1 MREERVLQLVRA
13 AVVSVNHE
21 DLILGCL
28 THRMQESGP
37 AVTRIHRDDLLPEG
51 DGETITSAEWD
62 AAVERLVDA
71 GKVLLYKIN
80 DLPETLPLISYN
92 QTGYTTPEYL
102 LGLLKLARGYQA
114 EEILDYLE
122 FQGVPVPQPKIRTA
136 VTAAQKK
143 RIDAAVR
150 KLNEIRAEVAGRNPD
165 NRVTWYLDG
174 TQNFCLM
181 IEPDG
186 QMEMRQSDIAHSTTL
201 RASGGGDW

>member
-1 MREERVLQLVRA
+1 VRTPA
-13 AVVSVNHE
+13 E
-21 DLILGCL
+21 DLVLRFL
-28 THRMQESGP
+28 TLRMQENSR
-37 AVTRIHRDDLLPEG
+37 AVPRIRRDDLLP
-51 DGETITSAEWD
+51 DGHTETITDAEW
-62 AAVERLVDA
+62 ATAVERLLDSGQILV
-71 GKVLLYKIN
+71 YKIN
-80 DLPETLPLISYN
+80 DLPGSLPLISYSAR
-92 QTGYTTPEYL
+92 GYTTQEHL
-102 LGLLKLARGYQA
+102 LGLLKQARGYQA

-122 FQGVPVPQPKIRTA
+122 FQGVPVPQPKIRAA

-181 IEPDG
+181 VEPDG
-186 QMEMRQSDIAHSTTL
+186 QMEMRQSDIAHSVTL